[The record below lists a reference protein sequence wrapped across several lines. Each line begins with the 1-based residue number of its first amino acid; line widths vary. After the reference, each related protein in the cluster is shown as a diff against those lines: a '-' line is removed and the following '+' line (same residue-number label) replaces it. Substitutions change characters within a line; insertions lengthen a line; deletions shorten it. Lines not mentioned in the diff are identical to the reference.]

1 MAQFEPANLKRNEEG
16 DPLMFHAKITGA
28 GANDMCNMQ
37 ELTKESILG
46 LLKDRFKKEVVYTYV
61 GDIVVSVNPFKNVGC
76 VGKSI
81 RNKYKKGGAQNA
93 QLLMPHVY
101 HLVDQTYAQMMLE
114 HKSQS
119 ILISGESGAGKTEAM
134 KIALTYIGEVST
146 GGVEKSAKKDN
157 VDPVATRLMQ
167 TNPVCEAIGN
177 AKTVRNNNSSRFGK
191 HFDIQFDEKGNI
203 LGAFTSIYLLEKPR
217 ITEHM
222 KGERNYHVF
231 YMLCKSDASIRDPCF
246 MKDWTN
252 YKICSQ
258 LGTVAE
264 MTSWNDASEMKDMHA
279 AYLKLGFSETTRH
292 ELYMMLSFCL
302 QVGNVDF
309 EDNDAG
315 EGCLITTPEVLELA
329 AEVLQ
334 CGPEDLGQA
343 ITSKTMGGGVIE
355 IFVKP
360 LEARQADTARKSLIQ
375 FVYSL
380 VFDWCVDFINDYIA
394 VANADFAIGILDIF
408 GFENFTLNSFPQ
420 LCINF
425 TNESLHNLF
434 IEHVFKL
441 EQETYIREE
450 VDWQF
455 VEYEDNQPTIDL
467 IAKRPV
473 CIYGLLDEGCSTG
486 SGTDASVLSN
496 FNGVFKDPK
505 KHKSYIKPKKS
516 ADKCFCVS
524 HYAGEVT
531 YDITGFV
538 EKNKDELSADIEE
551 LLTLKNKWETL
562 SNLCKRDFEKKAD
575 ADAAKAATSKKKAGG
590 AKKKKTVARTFGDSL
605 VALMTKLRATEHH
618 YIRCLKPNQTLKA
631 GDWDNE
637 FMYRQLAYSGT
648 LEVTE
653 IRKAGLNV
661 RRPLAHFYRYY
672 KICADDQ
679 TMLRAGTVTKR
690 TELLLDQLGIDENKW
705 RVGKTLVFLK
715 DYEIMDQ
722 LDKLREEKIVE
733 YVIILQSYFRMCKDL
748 QHFRRFRRHVCRI
761 QGYIKT
767 QVIREAFEEVCQATR
782 VVQKYARRRIYQN
795 LYKAIQEEFKPKE
808 AGVEQDMVKT
818 REAMSKQL
826 IRLNP
831 LLTFFAAKSDTKGP
845 DGRRP
850 STKTR
855 VNNTGADDPSMPRF
869 RNRHKSWLT
878 ATFGSTKGA
887 QVFAYMR
894 LGMFTLFKDENLAHP
909 LISFAL
915 SQTTLE
921 ASGTAIT
928 LTSPLPPRLSE
939 LANKKKA
946 GKGKAKEAPKP
957 KAIEATSTEEGKEAE
972 KVAEG
977 AVVAAAEAPPPETI
991 EPALPLVTETVELS
1005 PPAAG
1010 EEQSGLTPVD
1020 RLNQFKK
1027 KLEEGILEAKS
1038 MDSDLNLAFN
1048 LGVDAEAKPEDS
1060 LEVVTEGYLHTK
1072 FLQLDD
1078 SVACEP
1084 KTVNAA
1090 WNAHKDGWAR
1100 AYFVLLNNGKLKY
1113 YESAAAA
1120 GAPASRRVELGDINL
1135 RLYAVTEVEEAFDAQ
1150 EAETDAAGKDGKKK
1164 GAKGGAAPAAK
1175 GAKAKP
1181 VEMKIEGE
1189 FYSLVKGKQFDL
1201 RNGRLIFRLASGVP
1215 AIAEEWLNTLTAA
1228 TTTMYQKSPIFAQ
1241 NFIKVHLL
1249 NGEVSRQLINENT
1262 VCANLVKRMCKEFAL
1277 NNDGEW
1283 GLYEMWDTPDIP
1295 GMPGMRERKVPN
1307 MEVLLD
1313 QTMLKWEVA
1322 TRTRWGMVAAMPEN
1336 AFRLVLR
1343 KSSSL
1348 TPVTRSK
1355 EELALEYR
1363 QALLDYREG
1372 AFTTDDPVELTT
1384 EGEEVWDLAAC
1395 AAFKDAFDKRL
1406 AEAAAAEEEGGLT
1419 AERSR
1424 ELQRELEH
1432 NIQELDAADIDG
1444 KEKEYLPASWFPAE
1458 EEVPKTALGEWRKKI
1473 CDKFHSLLVE
1483 EIQDTGDA
1491 MSITRRLMF
1500 EYRMESDPNAYAIM
1514 NLFVDRIRRAP
1525 KCFAMQFMAHLWS
1538 QERTHGVVLQVNYLG
1553 LHIYTPGEAQSLMCS
1568 FAFLDSLVSWLA
1580 LNDMLTVHVVHKP
1593 TKRSAKLH
1601 FLSRE
1606 AMQIKTMLTRYSEAV
1621 LQELQKLDKER
1632 ANRAKL
1638 ADSKMAA

>member
-1 MAQFEPANLKRNEEG
+1 
-16 DPLMFHAKITGA
+16 
-28 GANDMCNMQ
+28 
-37 ELTKESILG
+37 
-46 LLKDRFKKEVVYTYV
+46 
-61 GDIVVSVNPFKNVGC
+61 
-76 VGKSI
+76 
-81 RNKYKKGGAQNA
+81 
-93 QLLMPHVY
+93 
-101 HLVDQTYAQMMLE
+101 
-114 HKSQS
+114 
-119 ILISGESGAGKTEAM
+119 
-134 KIALTYIGEVST
+134 
-146 GGVEKSAKKDN
+146 
-157 VDPVATRLMQ
+157 
-167 TNPVCEAIGN
+167 
-177 AKTVRNNNSSRFGK
+177 
-191 HFDIQFDEKGNI
+191 
-203 LGAFTSIYLLEKPR
+203 
-217 ITEHM
+217 
-222 KGERNYHVF
+222 
-231 YMLCKSDASIRDPCF
+231 MLCKSDATIRDPVQC
-246 MKDWTN
+246 KNWEL

-258 LGTVAE
+258 AGTVAE
-264 MTSWNDASEMKDMHA
+264 VTSWNDNAEMKDMHA
-279 AYLKLGFSETTRH
+279 AYLKLGFSEQQRT

-302 QVGNVDF
+302 HLGNVDF
-309 EDNDAG
+309 EDNDSG
-315 EGCLITTPEVLELA
+315 EGCMITTPETLELA
-329 AEVLQ
+329 ADLLQ
-334 CGPEDLGQA
+334 IAPEDLGQA
-343 ITSKTMGGGVIE
+343 VTSKTMGGGVIE
-355 IFVKP
+355 VFIKP
-360 LEARQADTARKSLIQ
+360 LEARQA
-375 FVYSL
+375 L
-380 VFDWCVDFINDYIA
+380 VAKNSMIGFIYCLLFDWCVDVVNDYIA
-394 VANADFAIGILDIF
+394 VGHCDFAIGILDIF

-455 VEYEDNQPTIDL
+455 VEYEDNQPTLDL
-467 IAKRPV
+467 ISKRPV
-473 CIYGLLDEGCSTG
+473 CVYGLLDEGCSTG

-496 FNGVFKDPK
+496 YNGVFKDPK
-505 KHKSYIKPKKS
+505 KHKSYIRPKKS
-516 ADKCFCVS
+516 ADKCFIIA

-538 EKNKDELSADIEE
+538 EKNKDELSTDIEE
-551 LLTLKNKWETL
+551 LLTVKTKFQQIMDLA
-562 SNLCKRDFEKKAD
+562 KRDAEKKAD
-575 ADAAKAATSKKKAGG
+575 AEAAKAATSKKSKGG
-590 AKKKKTVARTFGDSL
+590 GKKKKTVSRTFGDSL

-631 GDWDNE
+631 HDWDND
-637 FMYRQLAYSGT
+637 FMFKQLSYSGT

-748 QHFRRFRRHVCRI
+748 QFFRKFRRYVCRI

-782 VVQKYARRRIYQN
+782 VVQKYARRRIYLN
-795 LYKAIQEEFKPKE
+795 LYQQVLEEHRPKE
-808 AGVEQDMVKT
+808 SGEEMDYVKA
-818 REAMSKQL
+818 RESMHKALTK
-826 IRLNP
+826 LNP
-831 LLTFFAAKSDTKGP
+831 NLSFFAPAQRAETRMSMRRGSKERRASTQGGV
-845 DGRRP
+845 GRRA
-850 STKTR
+850 SLS
-855 VNNTGADDPSMPRF
+855 DDPSMPRF
-869 RNRHKSWLT
+869 RNRHKAWLT
-878 ATFGSTKGA
+878 AKYGKQNNQ

-915 SQTTLE
+915 SSTTLTS
-921 ASGTAIT
+921 SGNQIT
-928 LTSPLPPRLSE
+928 LASPLPPSLSLIAKSKT
-939 LANKKKA
+939 LAK
-946 GKGKAKEAPKP
+946 GKG
-957 KAIEATSTEEGKEAE
+957 
-972 KVAEG
+972 
-977 AVVAAAEAPPPETI
+977 AAAAAGPPPAVNEEIVLT
-991 EPALPLVTETVELS
+991 
-1005 PPAAG
+1005 PPSAG

-1020 RLNQFKK
+1020 RLNQFRK
-1027 KLEEGILEAKS
+1027 KLEEGITEAKS

-1048 LGVDAEAKPEDS
+1048 LGVDVEAKPEDS

-1072 FLQLDD
+1072 FLQLEDGQPTD
-1078 SVACEP
+1078 TKVVAR
-1084 KTVNAA
+1084 A
-1090 WNAHKDGWAR
+1090 WANHKEGWAR

-1113 YESAAAA
+1113 YESAGAA
-1120 GAPASRRVELGDINL
+1120 GMPVGKRVELGEINL
-1135 RLYAVTEVEEAFDAQ
+1135 RLFAVTEVEEAFDAS
-1150 EAETDAAGKDGKKK
+1150 EAAADTAGKGK
-1164 GAKGGAAPAAK
+1164 GAKG
-1175 GAKAKP
+1175 KAGNKAGKKVKP

-1201 RNGRLIFRLASGVP
+1201 RNGRLLFRLASGVP

-1262 VCANLVKRMCKEFAL
+1262 VCVNLVKRMCKEFSL

-1283 GLYEMWDTPDIP
+1283 GLYELWDYPDLP
-1295 GMPGMRERKVPN
+1295 GMPGMKERKVPN

-1322 TRTRWGMVAAMPEN
+1322 TRVRWGMVAAMPEN
-1336 AFRLVLR
+1336 SFRLVLR

-1348 TPVTRSK
+1348 TPTTRSK
-1355 EELALEYR
+1355 EELSLEYR
-1363 QALLDYREG
+1363 QAMIDYREG
-1372 AFTTDDPVELTT
+1372 AFTLDTGDGTHDGRLEQT
-1384 EGEEVWDLAAC
+1384 EDEVWDMAAC
-1395 AAFKDAFDKRL
+1395 GAFKDAFDKRL

-1419 AERSR
+1419 AERAR
-1424 ELQRELEH
+1424 ELQRMLEH
-1432 NIQELDAADIDG
+1432 NINDMDPADLEGQES
-1444 KEKEYLPASWFPAE
+1444 EYLPAFWFAE
-1458 EEVPKTALGEWRKKI
+1458 SEPSKAQLLEWRKKI
-1473 CDKFHSLLVE
+1473 AERFHELLVE
-1483 EIQDTGDA
+1483 EIIDTGDS
-1491 MSITRRLMF
+1491 MGLTRRLMYD
-1500 EYRMESDPNAYAIM
+1500 YRMEADPNAYSIM
-1514 NLFVDRIRRAP
+1514 TLFVDRVRRSP

-1553 LHIYTPGEAQSLMCS
+1553 MHIYTPGEAQTLMCS
-1568 FAFLDSLVSWLA
+1568 FLFLDSLVSWLA

-1601 FLSRE
+1601 FLTRE

-1632 ANRAKL
+1632 ALRRKVEDQSKGKL
-1638 ADSKMAA
+1638 EA

>member
-1 MAQFEPANLKRNEEG
+1 M
-16 DPLMFHAKITGA
+16 
-28 GANDMCNMQ
+28 
-37 ELTKESILG
+37 
-46 LLKDRFKKEVVYTYV
+46 
-61 GDIVVSVNPFKNVGC
+61 NPFKNVGC
-76 VGKSI
+76 VGKAI
-81 RNKYKKGGAQNA
+81 RNRYKKGGAQNA

-101 HLVDQTYAQMMLE
+101 HLVDSTYAQMMTE
-114 HKSQS
+114 QKSQS

-134 KIALTYIGEVST
+134 KIALTYIGEISNKS
-146 GGVEKSAKKDN
+146 GGKGGSKEEA
-157 VDPVATRLMQ
+157 DPVAARLMQ
-167 TNPVCEAIGN
+167 TNPVMEAIGN

-191 HFDIQFDEKGNI
+191 HFDIQFDEKGAI

-231 YMLCKSDASIRDPCF
+231 YMICKSDNTIRDPINCKNWE
-246 MKDWTN
+246 M

-258 LGTVAE
+258 AGTVAE
-264 MTSWNDASEMKDMHA
+264 VTSWNDNAEMKDMHA
-279 AYLKLGFSETTRH
+279 AYLKLGFSEKQRT
-292 ELYMMLSFCL
+292 ELYTMFSIGLHL
-302 QVGNVDF
+302 GNVEF
-309 EDNDAG
+309 EDSDSG
-315 EGCLITTPEVLELA
+315 EGCAITTPETLELT
-329 AEVLQ
+329 AEMLQ
-334 CGPEDLGQA
+334 VAPEDLGQA
-343 ITSKTMGGGVIE
+343 VTAKTMGGGVIE
-355 IFVKP
+355 VFLKP
-360 LEARQADTARKSLIQ
+360 LEARQARGAASSLIQ
-375 FVYSL
+375 YIYCL
-380 VFDWCVDFINDYIA
+380 CFDWCVDVVNDYIA
-394 VANADFAIGILDIF
+394 VGSCDFAVGVLDIF

-455 VEYEDNQPTIDL
+455 VEYEDNQPTLDL

-473 CIYGLLDEGCSTG
+473 CVYGLLDEGCSSG
-486 SGTDASVLSN
+486 AGTDSSVLSN

-516 ADKCFCVS
+516 ADKCFCIA

-538 EKNKDELSADIEE
+538 EKNKDELSVDIEE
-551 LLTLKNKWETL
+551 LLNEKTKFEQLQAL
-562 SNLCKRDFEKKAD
+562 ARRDAEKKAD
-575 ADAAKAATSKKKAGG
+575 ADAAKAAPTKKNKGG
-590 AKKKKTVARTFGDSL
+590 GKKKKTVSRTFGDSL

-748 QHFRRFRRHVCRI
+748 QHFRRFRRYVCRI

-782 VVQKYARRRIYQN
+782 VVQKYARRRIYYN
-795 LYKAIQEEFKPKE
+795 NYNHIMEEHRPKE
-808 AGVEQDMVKT
+808 GEEGEMDFPKA
-818 REAMSKQL
+818 REAMHKSL
-826 IRLNP
+826 IKLNP
-831 LLTFFAAKSDTKGP
+831 SLSFFAPARRDSTGGMARRGSAGGERRASASGGV
-845 DGRRP
+845 GRRA
-850 STKTR
+850 SLS
-855 VNNTGADDPSMPRF
+855 DDPSMPRF
-869 RNRHKSWLT
+869 RNRHKAWLT
-878 ATFGSTKGA
+878 AKYGKGGKTE
-887 QVFAYMR
+887 QCFAYMR
-894 LGMFTLFKDENLAHP
+894 LGMFTLFKDENLALP
-909 LISFAL
+909 LISFPL
-915 SQTTLE
+915 SAT
-921 ASGTAIT
+921 T
-928 LTSPLPPRLSE
+928 LTSEGTTVRLTTPLPPSLSA
-939 LANKKKA
+939 LAAAKKKGA
-946 GKGKAKEAPKP
+946 AGGKGK
-957 KAIEATSTEEGKEAE
+957 
-972 KVAEG
+972 G
-977 AVVAAAEAPPPETI
+977 AAAAAEPSGVPTLTEEIVLTPPT
-991 EPALPLVTETVELS
+991 S
-1005 PPAAG
+1005 G

-1027 KLEEGILEAKS
+1027 KLEEGIAEAQS

-1048 LGVDAEAKPEDS
+1048 LGVDVEAKPEDS

-1072 FLQLDD
+1072 FLQLDEGQPVD
-1078 SVACEP
+1078 S
-1084 KTVNAA
+1084 KTMHRA
-1090 WNAHKDGWAR
+1090 WEAHKEGWAR

-1113 YESAAAA
+1113 YESAGAA
-1120 GAPASRRVELGDINL
+1120 GMPVGKRVELGEINL
-1135 RLYAVTEVEEAFDAQ
+1135 RLFAVTEVEEEFDAS
-1150 EAETDAAGKDGKKK
+1150 EAAADAEKAKK
-1164 GAKGGAAPAAK
+1164 GGKGGKAGNTGKAK
-1175 GAKAKP
+1175 SKVKP

-1201 RNGRLIFRLASGVP
+1201 RNGRMIFRLASGVP

-1228 TTTMYQKSPIFAQ
+1228 TTTMYQKSPVFAQ

-1262 VCANLVKRMCKEFAL
+1262 VCVNLVKRMCKEFSL
-1277 NNDGEW
+1277 NNDTEW
-1283 GLYEMWDTPDIP
+1283 GLYELWDYPDLP
-1295 GMPGMRERKVPN
+1295 GMPGMKERKVPN

-1322 TRTRWGMVAAMPEN
+1322 TRIRWGMVAAMPEN
-1336 AFRLVLR
+1336 SFKLVLR

-1348 TPVTRSK
+1348 TPTTRSK
-1355 EELALEYR
+1355 EELSLEYR
-1363 QALLDYREG
+1363 QAMIDFREG
-1372 AFTTDDPVELTT
+1372 AFALEESEANPDGLLT
-1384 EGEEVWDLAAC
+1384 EEQEEVWDLAAC

-1419 AERSR
+1419 AERAR
-1424 ELQRELEH
+1424 ELQRMLEH
-1432 NIQELDAADIDG
+1432 NITDMEPGDLDGMEA
-1444 KEKEYLPASWFPAE
+1444 EYLPASWWAAGDPAK
-1458 EEVPKTALGEWRKKI
+1458 PKLEGWRKKI
-1473 CDKFHSLLVE
+1473 CERFHALLVE
-1483 EIQDTGDA
+1483 EIMDTGDS
-1491 MSITRRLMF
+1491 MGLTKRLMF
-1500 EYRMESDPNAYAIM
+1500 DYRMEADPNAYSIM

-1553 LHIYTPGEAQSLMCS
+1553 LHIYTPGEAQTLMCS
-1568 FAFLDSLVSWLA
+1568 FQFLDSLVSWLA

-1601 FLSRE
+1601 FLTRE

-1621 LQELQKLDKER
+1621 LQELQRLDKER
-1632 ANRAKL
+1632 ALRRKVEDQQKN
-1638 ADSKMAA
+1638 AALGA